1 MAKVSLIQFKIA
13 VIYSVNVFHQFMHV
27 FLRGCLHDIFFK
39 KINRKLCVLA
49 VH

>member
-27 FLRGCLHDIFFK
+27 LRGCLHDIFFNK
-39 KINRKLCVLA
+39 KNRKLCVLA